1 MATSVTGFDNSD
13 HFMKVSKDVANKTI
27 VAGVPVNNNKLNM
40 IALVQETGKHIQAK
54 NYPYLVIPTANAE
67 GKKTSEIVGL
77 YRRGHALG
85 INDPSQSNGFRV
97 MFVLRKSV
105 DIPAR
110 PFMRLTLNHHADE
123 WTELFAKTFLQ
134 VALDP
139 NKSADDIFKTVG
151 KQMVTDLKDTLAK
164 LSQPA
169 NAPLTAERKG
179 FNNPLIDTGL
189 LRDSIDYFV
198 INKE

>member
-1 MATSVTGFDNSD
+1 MPTNITGFDHSE
-13 HFMKVSKDVANKTI
+13 HFEHVLRQVSTKTL
-27 VAGVPVNNNKLNM
+27 VCGVPVNNDKLNM

-54 NYPYLVIPTANAE
+54 NYPYLVIPTGNAV

-77 YRRGHALG
+77 YQRGHALG
-85 INDPSQSNGFRV
+85 IDDPSQSNGFKV
-97 MFVLRKSV
+97 MFVLKQSV

-123 WTELFAKTFLQ
+123 WTELFASEVLK
-134 VALDP
+134 VALNP
-139 NKSADDIFKTVG
+139 QGTVDDVFKTVG
-151 KQMVTDLKDTLAK
+151 KRMVADMKDTINK

-179 FNNPLIDTGL
+179 FNNPLVDTGI
-189 LRDSIDYFV
+189 LRDSIDYFIV
-198 INKE
+198 NKK

>member
-1 MATSVTGFDNSD
+1 MRTSIKDDNHYD
-13 HFMKVSKDVANKTI
+13 HFHRVMQQVSTKTI
-27 VAGVPVNNNKLNM
+27 VAGVPVNNDKLNM

-110 PFMRLTLNHHADE
+110 PFMRITLNHHADE

-139 NKSADDIFKTVG
+139 SKSADDIFKVVG
-151 KQMVTDLKDTLAK
+151 KQMVADLKDTLTK

-179 FNNPLIDTGL
+179 FNNPLIDTGQ

>member
-1 MATSVTGFDNSD
+1 MPTSISGFDNTN
-13 HFMKVSKDVANKTI
+13 HFMSVAQAVSNKTI
-27 VAGVPVNNNKLNM
+27 VCGVPVNNNKLNM
-40 IALVQETGKHIQAK
+40 VALVQETGKHIQAK

-77 YRRGHALG
+77 YQRGHALG
-85 INDPSQSNGFRV
+85 IDDASQANGFKV
-97 MFVLRKSV
+97 MFVLKQSV

-123 WTELFAKTFLQ
+123 WAELFARTFLQ

-139 NKSADDIFKTVG
+139 SKKADDIFKTVG
-151 KQMVTDLKDTLAK
+151 KQMVADMKDTITK
-164 LSQPA
+164 LDKPT
-169 NAPLTAERKG
+169 NAPLTAQRKG
-179 FNNPLIDTGL
+179 FNNPLINTGE